1 MIMVGSRALEMQL
14 KRLDKELYRP
24 CIDLDYLCTEKEWA
38 VQHTIYSH
46 DAHVEVV
53 ERIGNKGHVK
63 MVAGAH
69 LEFDIAQ
76 PGDSTDLLIQ
86 YCKSN
91 EDMLFLGRTLLLDN
105 GDYVAP
111 VDVLY
116 LLKMSHRYKKNS
128 PHFFKTMND
137 IHFMRSL
144 GASIPVE
151 LEEVFK
157 LREKETYDYSHPNL
171 DVKSKDF
178 FKGDEVPYVYDH
190 DSLHRVLAVMDVPAY
205 TYYLKDGS
213 EVMTSKEKFFEVDN
227 VIRILG
233 VLEES
238 LVLAAERSLIPFD
251 YTVKGKTAFTMALSK
266 VCTSITSGYFR
277 EFAYENFKVV
287 VMLYDKLYPND
298 EWVDSLKE
306 AISEGRVNEYQA

>member
-24 CIDLDYLCTEKEWA
+24 CLDLDYLCTEKEWA
-38 VQHTIYSH
+38 VQYIIYSH
-46 DAHVEVV
+46 DEHVEVV

-190 DSLHRVLAVMDVPAY
+190 DTIHEAVAVLGVPAY
-205 TYYLKDGS
+205 KSYMKDDS
-213 EVMTSKEKFFEVDN
+213 EVMTSKEKFFAQEN
-227 VIRILG
+227 HIRLLG
-233 VLEES
+233 VYEEAC
-238 LVLAAERSLIPFD
+238 VLALERSQIPFNFEIP
-251 YTVKGKTAFTMALSK
+251 ARQSFIMALSK
-266 VCTSITSGYFR
+266 VCTSITSGWFR
-277 EFAYENFKVV
+277 EYAWENFAV
-287 VMLYDKLYPND
+287 VMKFYESMGETDYIERFKANQDIVQPFKG
-298 EWVDSLKE
+298 E
-306 AISEGRVNEYQA
+306 

>member
-14 KRLDKELYRP
+14 KRQDKELYRP
-24 CIDLDYLCTEKEWA
+24 CLDLDYLCTEREWQIQS
-38 VQHTIYSH
+38 VIHVH
-46 DAHVEVV
+46 DELVELV
-53 ERIGNKGHVK
+53 ERTGNKGHVK

-69 LEFDIAQ
+69 IEYDIAQ

-86 YCKSN
+86 YCKANPQS
-91 EDMLFLGRTLLLDN
+91 LFLNN
-105 GDYVAP
+105 GDFVAP

-144 GASIPVE
+144 GAKIPPE

-157 LREKETYDYSHPNL
+157 LREKETYNYSHPNL

-190 DSLHRVLAVMDVPAY
+190 DSLHEAVAVLGVPAY
-205 TYYLKDGS
+205 KSYMKDGS
-213 EVMTSKEKFFEVDN
+213 EVMTSKEKFFEQEN
-227 VIRILG
+227 HIRLLG
-233 VLEES
+233 VYEES
-238 LVLAAERSLIPFD
+238 CVLALERSQIPFNFE
-251 YTVKGKTAFTMALSK
+251 VPARQSFVMALSK
-266 VCTSITSGYFR
+266 VCTSITSGWFR
-277 EFAYENFKVV
+277 EYAYENFHV
-287 VMLYDKLYPND
+287 VMKFYESMGETDYIERFKANQHLVKPFKG
-298 EWVDSLKE
+298 E
-306 AISEGRVNEYQA
+306 

>member
-14 KRLDKELYRP
+14 KRQDKKLYRP
-24 CIDLDYLCTEKEWA
+24 CVDLDYLCTEKEWQ
-38 VQHTIYSH
+38 VQSVIHAH
-46 DAHVEVV
+46 DELVELV
-53 ERIGNKGHVK
+53 ERNGNKGHVK

-69 LEFDIAQ
+69 IEFDIAQ

-86 YCKSN
+86 YCKASPQS
-91 EDMLFLGRTLLLDN
+91 LFLNN
-105 GDYVAP
+105 GDFVAP

-144 GASIPVE
+144 GAKIPPE
-151 LEEVFK
+151 LEDVFK
-157 LREKETYDYSHPNL
+157 LREKETYNYLHPNL

-190 DSLHRVLAVMDVPAY
+190 DTIHEAVAVLGVPAY
-205 TYYLKDGS
+205 KSYMKDDS
-213 EVMTSKEKFFEVDN
+213 EVMTSKEKFFEQEN
-227 VIRILG
+227 HIRLLG
-233 VLEES
+233 VYEES
-238 LVLAAERSLIPFD
+238 CVLALERSQIPFNFE
-251 YTVKGKTAFTMALSK
+251 VPARQSFVMALSK

-277 EFAYENFKVV
+277 EYAWENFGV
-287 VMLYDKLYPND
+287 VMKFYESMGEEDYIERFKINQHLVKPFKG
-298 EWVDSLKE
+298 E
-306 AISEGRVNEYQA
+306 

>member
-1 MIMVGSRALEMQL
+1 MIMIGSRALEMQL
-14 KRLDKELYRP
+14 KRQDKELYRP
-24 CIDLDYLCTEKEWA
+24 CVDLDYLCTEREWQIQSVIHA
-38 VQHTIYSH
+38 H
-46 DAHVEVV
+46 DELVELV
-53 ERIGNKGHVK
+53 ERTGNKGHVK

-69 LEFDIAQ
+69 LEYDIAQ

-86 YCKSN
+86 YCKANPQS
-91 EDMLFLGRTLLLDN
+91 LFLNN
-105 GDYVAP
+105 GDFVAP

-144 GASIPVE
+144 GAKIPPE

-157 LREKETYDYSHPNL
+157 LREKETYNYSHPNL

-190 DSLHRVLAVMDVPAY
+190 DTIHEAVAVLGVPAY
-205 TYYLKDGS
+205 KSYMKDDS
-213 EVMTSKEKFFEVDN
+213 EVMTSKEKFFEQEN
-227 VIRILG
+227 HIRLLG
-233 VLEES
+233 VYEES
-238 LVLAAERSLIPFD
+238 CVLALERSQIPFNFE
-251 YTVKGKTAFTMALSK
+251 VPARQSFVMALSK

-277 EFAYENFKVV
+277 EYAWESFHIVMKFYESMGEDDYVKRFKANQHLV
-287 VMLYDKLYPND
+287 KPF
-298 EWVDSLKE
+298 K
-306 AISEGRVNEYQA
+306 GQ

>member
-14 KRLDKELYRP
+14 KRQDKELYRP
-24 CIDLDYLCTEKEWA
+24 CLDLDYLCTEREWQIQS
-38 VQHTIYSH
+38 VIHVH
-46 DAHVEVV
+46 DELVELV
-53 ERIGNKGHVK
+53 ERTGNKGHVK

-69 LEFDIAQ
+69 IEYDIAQ

-86 YCKSN
+86 YCKANPQS
-91 EDMLFLGRTLLLDN
+91 LFLNN
-105 GDYVAP
+105 GDFVAP

-144 GASIPVE
+144 GAKIPPE

-157 LREKETYDYSHPNL
+157 LREKETYNYSHPNL

-190 DSLHRVLAVMDVPAY
+190 DSLHKIVAITGIPAY
-205 TYYLKDGS
+205 THYLKDGS
-213 EVMTSKEKFFEVDN
+213 EVMTSKDKFFAVDE

-238 LVLAAERSLIPFD
+238 LVLAAERSLIPFN
-251 YTVKGKTAFTMALSK
+251 YTLRGRQAFIMALSK
-266 VCTSITSGYFR
+266 VCTSITSGFFR
-277 EFAYENFKVV
+277 EFAYEHFKVV
-287 VMLYDKLYPND
+287 VALYDKLYPND
-298 EWVDSLKE
+298 EWVDNLKL
-306 AISEGRVNEYQA
+306 AIEEGRVDEYKA

>member
-1 MIMVGSRALEMQL
+1 MILVGSRALEMQL
-14 KRLDKELYRP
+14 KRQDKKLYRP
-24 CIDLDYLCTEKEWA
+24 CVDLDYLCTEKEWQ
-38 VQHTIYSH
+38 VQSVIHSH
-46 DAHVEVV
+46 DELVELV
-53 ERIGNKGHVK
+53 ERNGNKGHVK

-69 LEFDIAQ
+69 IEFDIAQ

-86 YCKSN
+86 YCKANPQS
-91 EDMLFLGRTLLLDN
+91 LFLNN
-105 GDYVAP
+105 GDFVAP

-144 GASIPVE
+144 GAKIPPE

-157 LREKETYDYSHPNL
+157 LREKETYNYSHPNL

-190 DSLHRVLAVMDVPAY
+190 DTIHEAVAVLGVPAY
-205 TYYLKDGS
+205 KSYMKDDS
-213 EVMTSKEKFFEVDN
+213 EVMTSKEKFFEQEN
-227 VIRILG
+227 HIRLLG
-233 VLEES
+233 VYEES
-238 LVLAAERSLIPFD
+238 CVLALERSQIPFNFE
-251 YTVKGKTAFTMALSK
+251 VPARQSFVMALSK

-277 EFAYENFKVV
+277 EYAWENFGV
-287 VMLYDKLYPND
+287 VMKFYESMGEDDYIERFKSNSHMVKPFQGD
-298 EWVDSLKE
+298 
-306 AISEGRVNEYQA
+306 

>member
-1 MIMVGSRALEMQL
+1 MIMIGSRALEMQL
-14 KRLDKELYRP
+14 KRQDKELYRS
-24 CIDLDYLCTEKEWA
+24 CVDLDYLCTEKEWLIQSVIHA
-38 VQHTIYSH
+38 H
-46 DAHVEVV
+46 DELVELV
-53 ERIGNKGHVK
+53 ERTGNKGHVK

-69 LEFDIAQ
+69 IEFDIAQ

-86 YCKSN
+86 YCKANPQS
-91 EDMLFLGRTLLLDN
+91 LFLNN
-105 GDYVAP
+105 GDFVAP

-144 GASIPVE
+144 GAKIPPE

-157 LREKETYDYSHPNL
+157 LREKETYNYSHPNL

-190 DSLHRVLAVMDVPAY
+190 DTIHEAVAVLGVPAY
-205 TYYLKDGS
+205 KSYMKDDS
-213 EVMTSKEKFFEVDN
+213 EVMTSKEKFFEQEN
-227 VIRILG
+227 HIRLLG
-233 VLEES
+233 VYEES
-238 LVLAAERSLIPFD
+238 CVLALERSQIPFNFE
-251 YTVKGKTAFTMALSK
+251 VPARQSFVMALSK

-277 EFAYENFKVV
+277 EYAWENFGV
-287 VMLYDKLYPND
+287 VMKFYESMGETDYIERFKANSHIVKPFQGD
-298 EWVDSLKE
+298 
-306 AISEGRVNEYQA
+306 

>member
-1 MIMVGSRALEMQL
+1 MIMIGSRALEMQL
-14 KRLDKELYRP
+14 KRQDKELYRS
-24 CIDLDYLCTEKEWA
+24 CVDLDYLCTEKEWLIQSVIHA
-38 VQHTIYSH
+38 H
-46 DAHVEVV
+46 DELVELV
-53 ERIGNKGHVK
+53 ERTGNKGHVK

-69 LEFDIAQ
+69 IEFDIAQ

-86 YCKSN
+86 YCKANPQS
-91 EDMLFLGRTLLLDN
+91 LFLNN
-105 GDYVAP
+105 GDFVAP

-144 GASIPVE
+144 GAKIPPE

-157 LREKETYDYSHPNL
+157 LREKETYNYSHPNL

-190 DSLHRVLAVMDVPAY
+190 DTIHEAVAVLGVPAY
-205 TYYLKDGS
+205 KSYMKDDS
-213 EVMTSKEKFFEVDN
+213 EVMTSKEKFFEQEN
-227 VIRILG
+227 HIRLLG
-233 VLEES
+233 VYEES
-238 LVLAAERSLIPFD
+238 CVLALERSQIPFNFE
-251 YTVKGKTAFTMALSK
+251 VPARQSFVMALSK

-277 EFAYENFKVV
+277 EYAWESFHIVMKFYESIGEDDYIKRFKANQHLV
-287 VMLYDKLYPND
+287 KPF
-298 EWVDSLKE
+298 K
-306 AISEGRVNEYQA
+306 G

>member
-14 KRLDKELYRP
+14 KRQDKELYRS
-24 CIDLDYLCTEKEWA
+24 CVDLDYLCTEKEWLIQSIIHA
-38 VQHTIYSH
+38 H
-46 DAHVEVV
+46 DELVELV
-53 ERIGNKGHVK
+53 ERTGNKGHVK

-69 LEFDIAQ
+69 IEFDIAQ

-86 YCKSN
+86 YCKANPQS
-91 EDMLFLGRTLLLDN
+91 LFLNN
-105 GDYVAP
+105 GDFVAP

-144 GASIPVE
+144 GAKIPPE

-157 LREKETYDYSHPNL
+157 LREKETYNYSHPNL

-190 DSLHRVLAVMDVPAY
+190 DSLHEAVAVLGVPAY
-205 TYYLKDGS
+205 KSYMKDDS
-213 EVMTSKEKFFEVDN
+213 EVMTSKEKFFAQEN
-227 VIRILG
+227 HIRLLG
-233 VLEES
+233 VYEES
-238 LVLAAERSLIPFD
+238 CVLALERSQIPFNFE
-251 YTVKGKTAFTMALSK
+251 VPARQSFVMALSK
-266 VCTSITSGYFR
+266 VCTSITSGWFR
-277 EFAYENFKVV
+277 EYAYENFHV
-287 VMLYDKLYPND
+287 VMKFYESMGETDYIERFKANSHMVKPFQGD
-298 EWVDSLKE
+298 
-306 AISEGRVNEYQA
+306 